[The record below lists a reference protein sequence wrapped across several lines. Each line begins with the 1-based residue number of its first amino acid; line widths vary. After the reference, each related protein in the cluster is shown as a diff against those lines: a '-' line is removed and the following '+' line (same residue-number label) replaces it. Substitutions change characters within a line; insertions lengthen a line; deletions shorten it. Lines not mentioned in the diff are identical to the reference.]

1 MGIKKV
7 KYLNF
12 VDSNCSLL
20 SSPLTVCNRVLLK
33 KVNLR
38 IFVRTFVIC
47 SLELERRDSADFVEE
62 QQQQPDESDEIMN
75 EIIRE
80 EIEQELEV
88 EKKLEE
94 KEPEKEEVKQ
104 DTYKV

>member
-1 MGIKKV
+1 MAG
-7 KYLNF
+7 
-12 VDSNCSLL
+12 
-20 SSPLTVCNRVLLK
+20 
-33 KVNLR
+33 
-38 IFVRTFVIC
+38 RTFVNC
-47 SLELERRDSADFVEE
+47 FLELERPDSAYFVEE
-62 QQQQPDESDEIMN
+62 QQQQPIESDEIMN

-104 DTYKV
+104 ETYKV